1 MINCIREL
9 LRYDPDR
16 RLTSQQCLEHPY
28 LRETQPRNQIT
39 LPSSLFVPAPQRSV
53 PPSVSHVNGSQSHPS
68 LVPPPYVVPPH
79 HSHSAQNLHHPQFPD
94 ASSTHRAPYLIPSHL
109 PPNALPA
116 HHDYHPH
123 LQTNGVIGAD
133 PDYRMSSPS
142 EVRPRVNGLDVQD
155 TSMVQDPPPMSTQ
168 ENITEQPAAPI
179 HGPKFGKRSLPFG
192 KKHGK
197 WGLGMFSS
205 EKSHQPL
212 PPVDETSPAVVFQSR
227 KRSQSDGSDS
237 KSMRQPSP
245 VRGQPLDPRDA
256 KKMNKKEAQRLHRE
270 AELEKRKILE
280 RNAREQ
286 ARAVLLK
293 RQQVLRKNV
302 GDDLEWSKAPTEIEA
317 VKQPL
322 SGPVRRDH
330 HNGNTNLRTGPGK
343 FVMSSTNEPPLDREP
358 REREWRGPSAAKARR
373 REFDDDHSMSSS
385 DVHSISRMSSTSF
398 ATVDSDPG
406 PTRLRTRPSLY
417 GISRM
422 TSRSSLRTSFD
433 DFPPSA
439 RSSNSYS
446 YEGQLAH
453 DFRMQACVTSNLPG
467 SLSPPPLQMLSLSPV
482 MSPTSPP
489 GLQQKDDLFAR
500 TQSPPFLSIS
510 PRFHGSASHPQSPVE
525 SNGQPPPLSPST
537 YDSPYGYTPSSGHTP
552 KSAKS
557 IMNPIFRVV
566 SYEWDSSHNLVPDT
580 VHQPPSTGATKM
592 PILSTLSLPPFSE
605 LEAVAGAGEYP
616 PPLLSPIRYT
626 NSEGP

>member
-1 MINCIREL
+1 
-9 LRYDPDR
+9 
-16 RLTSQQCLEHPY
+16 
-28 LRETQPRNQIT
+28 
-39 LPSSLFVPAPQRSV
+39 
-53 PPSVSHVNGSQSHPS
+53 
-68 LVPPPYVVPPH
+68 
-79 HSHSAQNLHHPQFPD
+79 
-94 ASSTHRAPYLIPSHL
+94 
-109 PPNALPA
+109 
-116 HHDYHPH
+116 
-123 LQTNGVIGAD
+123 
-133 PDYRMSSPS
+133 
-142 EVRPRVNGLDVQD
+142 
-155 TSMVQDPPPMSTQ
+155 MVQDPPAQ
-168 ENITEQPAAPI
+168 ENIADQPVASV
-179 HGPKFGKRSLPFG
+179 HGRKRGLPFG

-197 WGLGMFSS
+197 WGLGMFSI

-237 KSMRQPSP
+237 KSIRQPSP
-245 VRGQPLDPRDA
+245 IREQPQDPRDA
-256 KKMNKKEAQRLHRE
+256 KKLNKKEAQRLHRE
-270 AELEKRKILE
+270 AELEKRKMLE

-293 RQQVLRKNV
+293 RQQMLRKNV

-317 VKQPL
+317 VRQPS

-330 HNGNTNLRTGPGK
+330 PNGNGNMRTVGAAAGK
-343 FVMSSTNEPPLDREP
+343 FVMPSVNEPPPERDP

-385 DVHSISRMSSTSF
+385 DVHSISRMSSISF

-406 PTRLRTRPSLY
+406 PTRLRNRPSLY

-453 DFRMQACVTSNLPG
+453 DFRTQACVTSHLPG
-467 SLSPPPLQMLSLSPV
+467 SLSPPPLHMLSLSPAV
-482 MSPTSPP
+482 SPSSPP
-489 GLQQKDDLFAR
+489 GLQPHQHKDDLFAH
-500 TQSPPFLSIS
+500 TQSPLFLSIS
-510 PRFHGSASHPQSPVE
+510 PRFHGSASHPQSPVDA
-525 SNGQPPPLSPST
+525 NGQLPPLSPSP
-537 YDSPYGYTPSSGHTP
+537 YDSPSGYTPSSEHTP

-580 VHQPPSTGATKM
+580 VHQPSSMGATKM
-592 PILSTLSLPPFSE
+592 PMLNTHSLPPFSE
-605 LEAVAGAGEYP
+605 LDAVAGAGEYP
-616 PPLLSPIRYT
+616 PPHLSPIQYT